1 MHSRRKLKGRNTAIS
16 WENRVAADGIID
28 RIIVRGARSD
38 PSHGLLV
45 AGPLT
50 VPCALGRSG
59 VTRHKR
65 EGDGATPAGRLRLIS
80 CHYRPDRISRPA
92 TRLPTAPISRLDG
105 WCDDP
110 ADRSYNR
117 PVPLPYPASHEVLW
131 REDML
136 YDVLVVLDWNLLH
149 PRPGA
154 GSAIFFHLA
163 APGMTP
169 TAGCIAVTLP
179 TMRKILALSGP
190 ETYFD
195 VS

>member
-1 MHSRRKLKGRNTAIS
+1 VIAGGTLR
-16 WENRVAADGIID
+16 
-28 RIIVRGARSD
+28 RIIVHASRSD
-38 PSHGLLV
+38 PSRGLLV
-45 AGPLT
+45 AGALT

-80 CHYRPDRISRPA
+80 CHYRPDRVSRPA
-92 TRLPTAPISRLDG
+92 TCLPTVPLRRLDG

-117 PVPLPYPASHEVLW
+117 LVPLPYPAGHEELW
-131 REDML
+131 RQDML
-136 YDVLVVLDWNLLH
+136 YDVLVVLDWNLLN
-149 PRPGA
+149 PRPGV
-154 GSAIFFHLA
+154 GSAIFFHL

-179 TMRKILALSGP
+179 AMRKILALSGP
-190 ETYFD
+190 ETYFE

>member
-1 MHSRRKLKGRNTAIS
+1 M
-16 WENRVAADGIID
+16 VAGGTLG
-28 RIIVRGARSD
+28 RIIVRASPSD
-38 PSHGLLV
+38 LSRGLLV
-45 AGPLT
+45 AGALT

-65 EGDGATPAGRLRLIS
+65 EGDGATPAGRLRFVS
-80 CHYRPDRISRPA
+80 CHYRPDRISRPD
-92 TRLPTAPISRLDG
+92 TRLPTAPISPLDG

-117 PVPLPYPASHEVLW
+117 PVRLPYPAGHEDLW
-131 REDML
+131 RQDRL
-136 YDVLVVLDWNLLH
+136 YDVLVVLDWNLLY

-169 TAGCIAVTLP
+169 TAGCVAVTLP
-179 TMRKILALSGP
+179 AMTKILAHSGP
-190 ETYFD
+190 ETYFQ

>member
-1 MHSRRKLKGRNTAIS
+1 MTAGS
-16 WENRVAADGIID
+16 PLD
-28 RIIVRGARSD
+28 RIIVRASRAE
-38 PSHGLLV
+38 PSRGILV
-45 AGPLT
+45 AGSLT

-65 EGDGATPAGRLRLIS
+65 EGDGATPAWRLRLVA
-80 CHYRPDRISRPA
+80 CRYRDERIQKPHTWLPAAAIRP
-92 TRLPTAPISRLDG
+92 LDG

-110 ADRSYNR
+110 GDRRYNR
-117 PVPLPYPASHEVLW
+117 PVSLPYRASHERLW
-131 REDML
+131 REDAL
-136 YDVLVVLDWNLLH
+136 YDIVVVLDWNLLN

-163 APGMTP
+163 TPSFAP
-169 TAGCIAVTLP
+169 TAGCVAVSLP
-179 TMRKILALSGP
+179 AMRKILARCGP

>member
-1 MHSRRKLKGRNTAIS
+1 M
-16 WENRVAADGIID
+16 VAGGTLD
-28 RIIVRGARSD
+28 RIIVRASRSD
-38 PSHGLLV
+38 SSRGLLV
-45 AGPLT
+45 AGALM
-50 VPCALGRSG
+50 VPSALGRSG

-65 EGDGATPAGRLRLIS
+65 EGDGATPAGRLRFVS
-80 CHYRPDRISRPA
+80 CRYRPDRVSRPD
-92 TRLPTAPISRLDG
+92 TWLPTAPIKPLDG

-110 ADRSYNR
+110 ADRNYNR
-117 PVPLPYPASHEVLW
+117 PVRLPYPAGHEVLW
-131 REDML
+131 RQDTL
-136 YDVLVVLDWNLLH
+136 YDILIVLDWNLLN

-163 APGMTP
+163 APGLAP

-179 TMRKILALSGP
+179 AMRKILALSGP

>member
-1 MHSRRKLKGRNTAIS
+1 
-16 WENRVAADGIID
+16 VAADGTLN
-28 RIIVRGARSD
+28 RIIVRASPTD
-38 PSHGLLV
+38 PSRGLLV
-45 AGPLT
+45 AGALT
-50 VPCALGRSG
+50 VPCALGRGG

-65 EGDGATPAGRLRLIS
+65 EGDGATPAGRLRLLS
-80 CHYRPDRISRPA
+80 CHYRPDRVSRPG
-92 TRLPTAPISRLDG
+92 TRLQTMPIRPRDG

-110 ADRSYNR
+110 ADRNYNR
-117 PVPLPYPASHEVLW
+117 PVPLPYPAGHELLW
-131 REDML
+131 RQDSL

-149 PRPGA
+149 PLPGA
-154 GSAIFFHLA
+154 GSAVFFHLA

-179 TMRKILALSGP
+179 AMRKILALSGP

>member
-1 MHSRRKLKGRNTAIS
+1 MAEPFGGSSCGTS
-16 WENRVAADGIID
+16 PTDP
-28 RIIVRGARSD
+28 AR
-38 PSHGLLV
+38 GLLV
-45 AGPLT
+45 AGALT

-65 EGDGATPAGRLRLIS
+65 EGDGAHTGRTAAAR
-80 CHYRPDRISRPA
+80 RRA
-92 TRLPTAPISRLDG
+92 TTAPTALPGPPRACQRTPIGRLDG

-117 PVPLPYPASHEVLW
+117 PVSLPYPASHEELW
-131 REDML
+131 RQDAL
-136 YDVLVVLDWNLLH
+136 YDILVVLDWNLVN

-179 TMRKILALSGP
+179 AMRKILALSGP

-195 VS
+195 VR

>member
-1 MHSRRKLKGRNTAIS
+1 
-16 WENRVAADGIID
+16 VAARGNLD
-28 RIIVRGARSD
+28 RIIVRASPSD
-38 PSHGLLV
+38 PSRGLLV

-50 VPCALGRSG
+50 VPCALGRGG

-80 CHYRPDRISRPA
+80 CRYRPDRVSRPV
-92 TRLPTAPISRLDG
+92 TRLPALPTRPLDA

-110 ADRSYNR
+110 SDRRYNR

-131 REDML
+131 RQDSL

-163 APGMTP
+163 TPGLAP

-179 TMRKILALSGP
+179 TMRKILASSGP

-195 VS
+195 VG

>member
-1 MHSRRKLKGRNTAIS
+1 MSTGGTLG
-16 WENRVAADGIID
+16 
-28 RIIVRGARSD
+28 RIIVRTSPSD
-38 PSHGLLV
+38 PSRGLLV
-45 AGPLT
+45 AGALT
-50 VPCALGRSG
+50 VSCALGRGG

-65 EGDGATPAGRLRLIS
+65 EGDGATPAGRLRFVS
-80 CHYRPDRISRPA
+80 CHYRPDRVSRPR
-92 TRLPTAPISRLDG
+92 TRLPTMPTRPLDG

-110 ADRSYNR
+110 ADQSYNR
-117 PVPLPYPASHEVLW
+117 PVRLPYPASHEELW
-131 REDML
+131 REDAL

-169 TAGCIAVTLP
+169 TAGCIAVTL
-179 TMRKILALSGP
+179 TAMRKILALSGP

-195 VS
+195 VF

>member
-1 MHSRRKLKGRNTAIS
+1 VPKGGTLR
-16 WENRVAADGIID
+16 
-28 RIIVRGARSD
+28 RIIVRASRTD
-38 PSHGLLV
+38 PSRGLLV
-45 AGPLT
+45 AGGLT

-65 EGDGATPAGRLRLIS
+65 EGDGATPAGRLRFVS
-80 CHYRPDRISRPA
+80 CHYRPDRVSRPA
-92 TRLPTAPISRLDG
+92 TRLPTAPLRHLDG

-117 PVPLPYPASHEVLW
+117 PVRLPYPAGHEDMW
-131 REDML
+131 REDHL
-136 YDVLVVLDWNLLH
+136 YDVVVVLDWNLWK
-149 PRPGA
+149 PEPA
-154 GSAIFFHLA
+154 KGSAIFFHLA

-179 TMRKILALSGP
+179 TMRKILALSGS
-190 ETYFD
+190 ETYFH

>member
-1 MHSRRKLKGRNTAIS
+1 
-16 WENRVAADGIID
+16 VAADGTLG
-28 RIIVRGARSD
+28 RIIVRASRSD
-38 PSHGLLV
+38 PSRDLLV
-45 AGPLT
+45 AGALT
-50 VPCALGRSG
+50 VPCALGRGG

-80 CHYRPDRISRPA
+80 CHYRPDRVSRPG
-92 TRLPTAPISRLDG
+92 TRLPTMPIRPLDG

-110 ADRSYNR
+110 GDRSYNR
-117 PVPLPYPASHEVLW
+117 PVPLPYPAGHEVLW
-131 REDML
+131 RQDRL

-179 TMRKILALSGP
+179 AMRKILHLSGP

-195 VS
+195 VG